1 MSSEKD
7 YSAENERP
15 KGLYTLLILT
25 FINTGSSIFF
35 GILTVLFF
43 KPSEADLKQEK
54 LEMAKSILELKK
66 QGFESLVIML
76 EKVQAM
82 IEVLNQHFLS
92 SNLLNI
98 GIAGLGASAA
108 YLMLKRNYTGFHAY
122 IIYSLFSSVSMYF
135 FVPPT
140 MVPSAI
146 LIVNLLISLVF
157 VLLYARHLS
166 WMKGEVN

>member
-82 IEVLNQHFLS
+82 TEVLNQ
-92 SNLLNI
+92 I
-98 GIAGLGASAA
+98 GRA
-108 YLMLKRNYTGFHAY
+108 H
-122 IIYSLFSSVSMYF
+122 V
-135 FVPPT
+135 
-140 MVPSAI
+140 
-146 LIVNLLISLVF
+146 
-157 VLLYARHLS
+157 
-166 WMKGEVN
+166 